1 MNSDAL
7 LESKSLRESLIDRTE
22 VLDRVKKL
30 TLLPD
35 DLHVTVEMAA
45 SYYEV
50 GKEAIKSVIK
60 DHRDELESDGLKVLR
75 GSEITEFA
83 RSFEDPANFSNKT
96 RSLILIPRR
105 ALLRIGMLLRDSAVA
120 KQVREYLLNV
130 EEVARKDAPVVI
142 DEATKLQLQKQR
154 AEAMLIN
161 AKTRAFRTL
170 MKVIN
175 DKRLSAVAVE
185 LFGIT
190 ALEQIFGK
198 PIEYRP
204 QIEKTYTATEI
215 AKELG
220 VSANLIGR
228 LANEHGLKTAEYGIT
243 VLDKSPYSDKQV
255 PSFRYNEKGR
265 QKLIEL
271 VRQHGEH
278 HTGSE

>member
-1 MNSDAL
+1 MPSIKSDAL
-7 LESKSLRESLIDRTE
+7 LESRTLRESLADRTE

-30 TLLPD
+30 TMLPD

-50 GKEAIKSVIK
+50 GREAIKSVIK
-60 DHRDELESDGLKVLR
+60 DHRDELENDGMKVLSGDELR
-75 GSEITEFA
+75 SFKDLTNVGSQA
-83 RSFEDPANFSNKT
+83 RSLT
-96 RSLILIPRR
+96 IIPRR

-120 KQVREYLLNV
+120 RQVREYLLNV
-130 EEVARKDAPVVI
+130 EEIARKDAPVVI

-161 AKTRAFRTL
+161 AKTRAFKAL

-175 DKRLSAVAVE
+175 NRQLSSVAVE

-190 ALEQIFGK
+190 ALEQLTGK

-220 VSANLIGR
+220 VTANKIGKI
-228 LANEHGLKTAEYGIT
+228 ANAHGLKTTEYGIT

-271 VRQHGEH
+271 VR
-278 HTGSE
+278 GSG

>member
-1 MNSDAL
+1 MTQQLSIVKSDAL
-7 LESKSLRESLIDRTE
+7 LESRTLRESLADRTE

-30 TLLPD
+30 TMLPD

-50 GKEAIKSVIK
+50 GREAIKSVIK
-60 DHRDELESDGLKVLR
+60 DHRDELENDGMKVLSGDELR
-75 GSEITEFA
+75 SFKDLTNVGSQA
-83 RSFEDPANFSNKT
+83 RSLT
-96 RSLILIPRR
+96 IIPRR

-120 KQVREYLLNV
+120 RQVREYLLNV
-130 EEVARKDAPVVI
+130 EEIARKDAPVVI

-161 AKTRAFRTL
+161 AKTRAFKAL

-175 DKRLSAVAVE
+175 NRQLSSVAVE

-190 ALEQIFGK
+190 ALEQLTGK

-220 VSANLIGR
+220 VTANKIGKI
-228 LANEHGLKTAEYGIT
+228 ANAHGLKTTEYGIT

-271 VRQHGEH
+271 VRG
-278 HTGSE
+278 GG

>member
-1 MNSDAL
+1 VPQFKSDAL
-7 LESKSLRESLIDRTE
+7 LESKTLRESLIDRTE

-30 TLLPD
+30 TMLPD

-50 GKEAIKSVIK
+50 GREAIKSVIK
-60 DHRDELESDGLKVLR
+60 DHRDELENDGMKVLSGDELR
-75 GSEITEFA
+75 SFKDLTNVGSQA
-83 RSFEDPANFSNKT
+83 RSLT
-96 RSLILIPRR
+96 IIPRR

-120 KQVREYLLNV
+120 RQVREYLLNV
-130 EEVARKDAPVVI
+130 EEIARKDAPVVI

-161 AKTRAFRTL
+161 AKTRAFKAL

-175 DKRLSAVAVE
+175 NRQLSSVAVE

-190 ALEQIFGK
+190 ALEQLTGK

-220 VSANLIGR
+220 VTAKKIGEIAN
-228 LANEHGLKTAEYGIT
+228 AHGLKTPEYGIT
-243 VLDKSPYSDKQV
+243 VLDKSRYSDKQV

-271 VRQHGEH
+271 VRG
-278 HTGSE
+278 GG

>member
-1 MNSDAL
+1 MPSIKSDAL
-7 LESKSLRESLIDRTE
+7 LESRTLRESLADRTE

-30 TLLPD
+30 TMLPD

-50 GKEAIKSVIK
+50 GREAIKSVIK
-60 DHRDELESDGLKVLR
+60 DHRDELENDGMKVLSGDELR
-75 GSEITEFA
+75 SFKDLTNVGSQA
-83 RSFEDPANFSNKT
+83 RSLT
-96 RSLILIPRR
+96 IIPRR

-120 KQVREYLLNV
+120 RQVREYLLNV
-130 EEVARKDAPVVI
+130 EEIARKDAPVVI

-161 AKTRAFRTL
+161 AKTRAFKAL

-175 DKRLSAVAVE
+175 NRQLSSVAVE

-190 ALEQIFGK
+190 ALEQLTGK

-220 VSANLIGR
+220 VTANKIGKI
-228 LANEHGLKTAEYGIT
+228 ANAHGLKTTEYGIT

-271 VRQHGEH
+271 VRG
-278 HTGSE
+278 GG

>member
-1 MNSDAL
+1 VPQFKSDAL
-7 LESKSLRESLIDRTE
+7 LESKTLRESLIDRTE

-30 TLLPD
+30 TMLPD

-50 GKEAIKSVIK
+50 GREAIKSVIK
-60 DHRDELESDGLKVLR
+60 DHRDELENDGMKVLSGDELR
-75 GSEITEFA
+75 SFKDLTNVGSQA
-83 RSFEDPANFSNKT
+83 RSLT
-96 RSLILIPRR
+96 IIPRR

-120 KQVREYLLNV
+120 RQIREYLLNV
-130 EEVARKDAPVVI
+130 EEIARRDAPIVI

-161 AKTRAFRTL
+161 AKTRAFKAL
-170 MKVIN
+170 MKVVN
-175 DKRLSAVAVE
+175 NKQLSSVAVE

-190 ALEQIFGK
+190 ALEQLTGK
-198 PIEYRP
+198 PVDYRP

-220 VSANLIGR
+220 VTAKKIGEIAN
-228 LANEHGLKTAEYGIT
+228 AHGLKTPEYGIT
-243 VLDKSPYSDKQV
+243 VLDKSRYSDKQV
-255 PSFRYNEKGR
+255 PAFRYNEKGR

-271 VRQHGEH
+271 VKG
-278 HTGSE
+278 TSA